1 MMKLQTQVWT
11 NPSGKRYVVLP
22 EADFARLAE
31 LIEDAGLARI
41 LREAKAADRGG
52 RGVPL
57 AEAKRQLAAAR
68 RRDTSVAKAKAR

>member
-1 MMKLQTQVWT
+1 MMKLKTQVWT

-22 EADFARLAE
+22 EDDFARLAE

-52 RGVPL
+52 RGIPL
-57 AEAKRQLAAAR
+57 AEAKRQLAATRCREA
-68 RRDTSVAKAKAR
+68 SIAKAKAG